1 MKFLPAL
8 LTAALSCCV
17 ISQPADAKS
26 AKIDRAGSQRAMTA
40 LLAASDEVIPASSS
54 CHGLFGGESPARVK
68 DLLAME
74 LATLSRGRNV
84 VTGHCDPADAG
95 DGAQCAISITHDF
108 GEDVSSADIRF
119 RTQAGRADAQS
130 LACVLTP

>member
-1 MKFLPAL
+1 MKISLAL
-8 LTAALSCCV
+8 FAVVLCCGLC
-17 ISQPADAKS
+17 SQPVAAKPT
-26 AKIDRAGSQRAMTA
+26 KIDRAASQRAMTA

-74 LATLSRGRNV
+74 LTTLSRGRNV

-95 DGAQCAISITHDF
+95 DGAQCAILITHDF

>member
-1 MKFLPAL
+1 MKISLAL
-8 LTAALSCCV
+8 LAVAMWCALFV
-17 ISQPADAKS
+17 QPASAKPT
-26 AKIDRAGSQRAMTA
+26 KIDRAGSQRAMTA

-84 VTGHCDPADAG
+84 MTGHCDPAEAG